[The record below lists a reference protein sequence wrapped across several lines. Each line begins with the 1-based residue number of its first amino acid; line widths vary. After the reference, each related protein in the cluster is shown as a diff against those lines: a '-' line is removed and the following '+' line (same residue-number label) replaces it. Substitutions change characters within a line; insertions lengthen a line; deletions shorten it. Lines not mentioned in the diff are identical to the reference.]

1 LNKGGLLKIT
11 DTQLIKAKERELI
24 RSITR
29 DLDWRMIRNIFREKH
44 QLELGDS
51 VTYKHGDMVVRN
63 SDIAYQLD
71 FEVKVSLSVI
81 LDRAGNYL
89 SCATSAYV
97 PEPAS
102 VVEENTVE
110 TPTSESPTADPSL
123 EPRENISEMA
133 SQLASM
139 ISEINEA

>member
-1 LNKGGLLKIT
+1 VKLT

-24 RSITR
+24 RSITK

-51 VTYKHGDMVVRN
+51 VTYKRGDMVVRN
-63 SDIAYQLD
+63 NDIAYELD
-71 FEVKVSLSVI
+71 FEVKVSLNVI

-89 SCATSAYV
+89 SCTTSADV
-97 PEPAS
+97 PEPVE
-102 VVEENTVE
+102 VVEENTAGKS
-110 TPTSESPTADPSL
+110 TPESPTADPKL

-133 SQLASM
+133 SQLATM
-139 ISEINEA
+139 ISEINEE

>member
-1 LNKGGLLKIT
+1 LKIT